1 MPRVRRRGTARPA
14 HGADPARAFHLVIP
28 SLPGFGFS
36 TPLAGPGMDAA
47 RTAAV
52 LDGLMPRLGYGRY
65 GVHGYDTGSWIA
77 PQMAAQQPERVI
89 GVHVN
94 AMITFPWGRTASSTA

>member
-1 MPRVRRRGTARPA
+1 M
-14 HGADPARAFHLVIP
+14 IP